1 MYCYLTL
8 NNNDKTV
15 DVKSAIDSS
24 INIFEN
30 IKITI
35 LPITTISESFRSY
48 SSNVMQENDR
58 NPLPNS
64 INTSYI
70 YLSNN
75 TLLSYCDII
84 YFKI

>member
-1 MYCYLTL
+1 MYCYPTS
-8 NNNDKTV
+8 NNNDKIV

-35 LPITTISESFRSY
+35 FPITTISESFRSF
-48 SSNVMQENDR
+48 SSNVMQENVQ

-70 YLSNN
+70 NLSNN
-75 TLLSYCDII
+75 TLLSYCDIT